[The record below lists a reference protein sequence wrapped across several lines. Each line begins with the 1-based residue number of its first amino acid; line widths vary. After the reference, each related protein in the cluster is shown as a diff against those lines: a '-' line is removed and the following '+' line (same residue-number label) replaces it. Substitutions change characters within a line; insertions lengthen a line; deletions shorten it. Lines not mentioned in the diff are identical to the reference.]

1 MIKMNDNQL
10 NDAND
15 KVKQTVA
22 QIPHK
27 LPNEMTVYRD
37 VLKNAARQKLP
48 DIIFNS
54 GRDNAAC
61 LVSAI
66 LDVSQKSFKAL
77 CLDENIEL
85 FNYEVVERS
94 VKAALEKKIQ
104 VNILT
109 NSSDFSKNIP
119 EYLSK
124 HTQILSD
131 EAYKHLKTNSSNKM
145 LLGSFVVGDNDM
157 FRLEY
162 IGEEALGIGS
172 FSDAEM
178 ADALDD
184 FFYKIKGLC

>member
-1 MIKMNDNQL
+1 MNDNQL

-77 CLDENIEL
+77 CLDENIEI
-85 FNYEVVERS
+85 FNYEVVES
-94 VKAALEKKIQ
+94 SIKAALGKKIQ

-124 HTQILSD
+124 FTQILSD
-131 EAYKHLKTNSSNKM
+131 ETYKYLITNSSHKM

-162 IGEEALGIGS
+162 IGEETLGIGS

-178 ADALDD
+178 AETLND
-184 FFYKIKGLC
+184 FFNEIKESC

>member
-1 MIKMNDNQL
+1 MNDNQF
-10 NDAND
+10 NDVID

-27 LPNEMTVYRD
+27 LSKEMNVYRD

-94 VKAALEKKIQ
+94 VKAALEKKFKSIFLQ
-104 VNILT
+104 TRLIFQKTYRNIFQST
-109 NSSDFSKNIP
+109 HRFFQMKHINI
-119 EYLSK
+119 
-124 HTQILSD
+124 
-131 EAYKHLKTNSSNKM
+131 
-145 LLGSFVVGDNDM
+145 
-157 FRLEY
+157 
-162 IGEEALGIGS
+162 
-172 FSDAEM
+172 
-178 ADALDD
+178 
-184 FFYKIKGLC
+184 

>member
-1 MIKMNDNQL
+1 MNDNQL

-77 CLDENIEL
+77 CLDENIEI

-94 VKAALEKKIQ
+94 IKAALGKKFKSIFLQ
-104 VNILT
+104 TRLIFQKTYRNIFQ
-109 NSSDFSKNIP
+109 SSHRFFQMKHINI
-119 EYLSK
+119 
-124 HTQILSD
+124 
-131 EAYKHLKTNSSNKM
+131 
-145 LLGSFVVGDNDM
+145 
-157 FRLEY
+157 
-162 IGEEALGIGS
+162 
-172 FSDAEM
+172 
-178 ADALDD
+178 
-184 FFYKIKGLC
+184 

>member
-1 MIKMNDNQL
+1 MNDNQL

-77 CLDENIEL
+77 CLDENIEI

-94 VKAALEKKIQ
+94 IKAALGKKNQ

-124 HTQILSD
+124 FTQILSD
-131 EAYKHLKTNSSNKM
+131 ETYKYLITNSSHKM

-162 IGEEALGIGS
+162 IGEETLGIGS

-178 ADALDD
+178 AETLND
-184 FFYKIKGLC
+184 FFNKIKESC

>member
-1 MIKMNDNQL
+1 MNDNQL

-77 CLDENIEL
+77 CLDKNIEI
-85 FNYEVVERS
+85 FNYEVVES
-94 VKAALEKKIQ
+94 SIKGALEKKIQ
-104 VNILT
+104 VSILT

-124 HTQILSD
+124 YTKILPD
-131 EAYKHLKTNSSNKM
+131 ATYKNLKTNSSNRM

-178 ADALDD
+178 AKALDD
-184 FFYKIKGLC
+184 FFNKIKELC

>member
-1 MIKMNDNQL
+1 MNDNQF

-94 VKAALEKKIQ
+94 IKAALGKKIQ

-124 HTQILSD
+124 YTRILSD
-131 EAYKHLKTNSSNKM
+131 EAYKYLKTNSSDKM

-162 IGEEALGIGS
+162 IGEGALGIGS

-178 ADALDD
+178 AETLND
-184 FFYKIKGLC
+184 FFNKIKESC

>member
-1 MIKMNDNQL
+1 MNDNQL

-27 LPNEMTVYRD
+27 LPNAMTVYRD

-77 CLDENIEL
+77 CLDENIEI
-85 FNYEVVERS
+85 FNYEVVES
-94 VKAALEKKIQ
+94 SIKGALEKK
-104 VNILT
+104 
-109 NSSDFSKNIP
+109 FK
-119 EYLSK
+119 
-124 HTQILSD
+124 
-131 EAYKHLKTNSSNKM
+131 
-145 LLGSFVVGDNDM
+145 
-157 FRLEY
+157 
-162 IGEEALGIGS
+162 
-172 FSDAEM
+172 
-178 ADALDD
+178 
-184 FFYKIKGLC
+184 